1 MTTSIPLHMLKKWDL
16 LHTSGG
22 TPFCNARKL
31 LYQIT
36 LPAST
41 APATIFR
48 PRQPSFPSV
57 PFRRP
62 PLPCAIPLAAASLP
76 AQALRNIQARAHLPL
91 AFLKVSST
99 QAFPPSRPI
108 AAKTEKRRPGRRRLA
123 PSPRLGFPRRTAVP
137 TALSFELSVFY
148 SLNVMPF
155 SMLSTMHRL

>member
-48 PRQPSFPSV
+48 PSSLLFRLFRSPSASA
-57 PFRRP
+57 
-62 PLPCAIPLAAASLP
+62 CAIPLAAASLP
-76 AQALRNIQARAHLPL
+76 AQALRNIQARAHP
-91 AFLKVSST
+91 FGVSQVSST

-137 TALSFELSVFY
+137 TALSSNFPFFY